1 MFTVFDKAHL
11 FDVFRSKSQ
20 TSKTHLLHRVR
31 LSARCSSL
39 SHVSAATCSSS
50 LSRAHVVHLFGIIS
64 STRGRT
70 QPLTA
75 TPAHGVLGSWHP
87 ASLSRSKA
95 SRAEPSLSLQALNAE
110 PLQARF
116 RRALSSLGQ
125 TGVLLRLQGNTI
137 SFMRSMWSRGSGVT
151 RVFLH

>member
-1 MFTVFDKAHL
+1 MLKCLFIRRFPIEVPNFQNSSPASRAPLRTVL
-11 FDVFRSKSQ
+11 F
-20 TSKTHLLHRVR
+20 
-31 LSARCSSL
+31 SL

-87 ASLSRSKA
+87 ASLSLQA

-125 TGVLLRLQGNTI
+125 TGVLLRLQGNTV

-151 RVFLH
+151 RVYLH